1 MTHDSLKARLNAY
14 RSPAKPAPASAREQS
29 VSPTAFELH
38 ESLHTLHP
46 LSRTSLS
53 LPQQVAVDFATD
65 IDSSE
70 LLFFDLESTGLGSG
84 EETYPFL
91 IGAAGVNESETR
103 LRLLFAPSPF
113 EEADILKT
121 FITLARQKTLVT
133 FNGKS
138 FDWPL
143 VARRAQR
150 YGILTQGAGERHID
164 LYHLIRRIY
173 PEKPARLMDAEA
185 RLLGFTREGDVRGA
199 EVAQA
204 YFEYLHL
211 GQSDLKEKIIH
222 HNSIDVL
229 SLVSLM
235 KMVSDV
241 FVAAREGVTG
251 WAYKVHRH
259 KSATPDDARVLLLAR
274 GLENLDARDLDLLSE
289 TYRKEKHYHAAA
301 RLALKSYRKGH
312 AAAVVKAVK
321 NLRRL
326 NGKHAS
332 VRRIVRH
339 ALAREDERV
348 QRQLLPYTED

>member
-1 MTHDSLKARLNAY
+1 VTHDSLKARLNAY
-14 RSPAKPAPASAREQS
+14 RSSAKVAQA
-29 VSPTAFELH
+29 TAVKNHETKSTFELH
-38 ESLHTLHP
+38 ESLHALHP
-46 LSRTSLS
+46 ISGRALA
-53 LPQQVAVDFATD
+53 LPRQIAVDFATD
-65 IDSSE
+65 IDSSH

-91 IGAAGVNESETR
+91 IGAAGVAESETS
-103 LRLLFAPSPF
+103 LKLLFAPSPA
-113 EEADILKT
+113 EEADILRT
-121 FITLARQKTLVT
+121 FIGLARQKTLVT

-150 YGILTQGAGERHID
+150 YGIVTAGAGESHID

-211 GQSDLKEKIIH
+211 GRNEVKEKIIH

-241 FVAAREGVTG
+241 FVAARQGVTG

-259 KSATPDDARVLLLAR
+259 KSATTHDARVLLLAR

-289 TYRKEKHYHAAA
+289 TYRKEKQYHAAA
-301 RLALKSYRKGH
+301 RLALRSYRKGH
-312 AAAVVKAVK
+312 AAAVVSAVK

-326 NGKHAS
+326 KGKDAS
-332 VRRIVRH
+332 SRRIVAY

-348 QRQLLPYTED
+348 QRKLLPYAEY